1 MSHTA
6 SPVRMMLVDDHPIV
20 RRGVREILI
29 DAFPRAAIEEVGSGN
44 EAMRLARDNRWDLEI
59 LDLTLPDCSG
69 LDVLKEVRQRYTRL
83 PVLILSMHAPEQFAR
98 RAISAGASGYLT
110 KDTADRELVNA
121 VGRLLRG
128 DRYFAIDVLE
138 RVVGVHPD
146 RVDRPHEH
154 LSDREHQVFL
164 MLSSGKTVSQV
175 AAALLIS
182 VKTVSTYRARVLEK
196 MDMQTNAE
204 LTTYAMR
211 HRLVE

>member
-1 MSHTA
+1 
-6 SPVRMMLVDDHPIV
+6 MMLVDDHPIV
-20 RRGVREILI
+20 RRGVREILV
-29 DAFPRAAIEEVGSGN
+29 DAFPQAAIEEVGSGT
-44 EAMRLARDNRWDLEI
+44 EAMQLARDSRWDLVI

-69 LDVLKEVRQRYTRL
+69 LEVLKHVRQRHTRL

-128 DRYFAIDVLE
+128 DRYFALDVLE
-138 RVVGVHPD
+138 RVVGLHPD
-146 RVDRPHEH
+146 SVDRPHER
-154 LSDREHQVFL
+154 LSDREYQVFL

-175 AAALLIS
+175 AATLTIS
-182 VKTVSTYRARVLEK
+182 VKTVSTYRSRVLEK
-196 MDMQTNAE
+196 MELHSNAE

>member
-1 MSHTA
+1 MRVQEIRSRTG
-6 SPVRMMLVDDHPIV
+6 LVIV
-20 RRGVREILI
+20 
-29 DAFPRAAIEEVGSGN
+29 
-44 EAMRLARDNRWDLEI
+44 
-59 LDLTLPDCSG
+59 DLTLPDCSG
-69 LDVLKEVRQRYTRL
+69 LDVLKDVRQRHSRL

-128 DRYFAIDVLE
+128 DRYFALDVLE
-138 RVVGVHPD
+138 RVVRLHPD
-146 RVDRPHEH
+146 SVDRPHER
-154 LSDREHQVFL
+154 LSVREYQVFL

-175 AAALLIS
+175 AAALVIS
-182 VKTVSTYRARVLEK
+182 VKTVSTYRSRVLEK
-196 MDMQTNAE
+196 MEMHTNAE